1 MEIRNDRGFEAAIFY
16 IMSEKIRDFFWKD
29 TPGRCIICMAALGV
43 IAAQRAL
50 RGNRELMRRLST
62 DYIRPLQRRLSVL
75 TDKVPFSIA
84 EVLILLAGAFVLFL
98 LVRTAVRLV
107 KEKDRL
113 RALGLF
119 VMSVLSLGLAVYA
132 GFCVLWG
139 MYYYGDDFIT
149 RAGFESRAISVEELE
164 TVTAYFAELANRY
177 SSEVPRDAEGV
188 CASDREETLE
198 KSRSIYRKAEAQ
210 CSELEGPPVAAKP
223 FFFSKL
229 LSLTDFSGFFFPF
242 TAEANVN
249 TDLPP
254 PLFAATVAHE
264 LAHQRSVAKEQE
276 ANFCAVYASLLSGD
290 PDYCYSACLMAYTY
304 LGNALHSADP
314 EAWERVYGGLNEDVL
329 RDFAMNRE
337 YWRKYETP
345 VQIISNTVY
354 EGFLYSYDQ
363 DLGLKSYGAC
373 VDLLVCRYLEEAR
386 AELRVES

>member
-1 MEIRNDRGFEAAIFY
+1 
-16 IMSEKIRDFFWKD
+16 MSEKMKNFFLKD
-29 TPGRCIICMAALGV
+29 TPGRCMICLLALCV
-43 IAAQRAL
+43 ITAQRAL
-50 RGNRELMRRLST
+50 RGNRELMRRLSS
-62 DYIRPLQRRLSVL
+62 DVIRPLHRRLSIL

-84 EVLILLAGAFVLFL
+84 ELLILLAGTFVLVL
-98 LVRTAVRLV
+98 LIRTAVRLV
-107 KEKDRL
+107 REKERL
-113 RALGLF
+113 RTLGLF
-119 VMSVLSLGLAVYA
+119 MMSMLSLVLAVYA

-139 MYYYGDDFIT
+139 VYYYGDDFMT
-149 RAGFESRAISVEELE
+149 RASFESRAISAEELE
-164 TVTAYFAELANRY
+164 TVTAYFAELANRF

-188 CASDREETLE
+188 CASERKEILE
-198 KSRSIYRKAEAQ
+198 KSRGIYREAEQ
-210 CSELEGPPVAAKP
+210 ECPELEGPPVAAKP

-249 TDLPP
+249 TDFPP

-290 PDYCYSACLMAYTY
+290 PDYCYSACLLAYTY
-304 LGNALHSADP
+304 LGNALHSVKP
-314 EAWERVYGGLNEDVL
+314 EAWERVYGSLNEDVL
-329 RDFAMNRE
+329 RDFAVNRE